1 MKVSETYRRV
11 RSKSSAAAAVPF
23 PSAGAPSGVHCARPA
38 RTIGAMVP
46 TRTDAERLLEQY
58 IENPALRNHCR
69 AVAATMGYV
78 ARERGEEPEPWEVI
92 GLVHDLDWEKFP
104 QQHCRKTEQ
113 ILRSAGWPD
122 EYVRAVISHGWQIC
136 TDVEP
141 LSDLEKTL
149 YAIDEL
155 TGFVTAC
162 ALVRPSR
169 SVRDLEVKSVR
180 KKWKNAN
187 FAAGVDRAV
196 IERGARMLDA
206 DLNDLIRTVILAMRE
221 VADDIGL

>member
-1 MKVSETYRRV
+1 M
-11 RSKSSAAAAVPF
+11 
-23 PSAGAPSGVHCARPA
+23 
-38 RTIGAMVP
+38 IP

-69 AVAATMGYV
+69 AVAATMAYV
-78 ARERGEEPEPWEVI
+78 ARERGEEPEPWEVV

-104 QQHCRKTEQ
+104 QQHCSKTEQ
-113 ILRSAGWPD
+113 ILRAADWPD
-122 EYVRAVISHGWQIC
+122 EYVRAVMSHGWQIC

-141 LSDLEKTL
+141 RSDLEKTL

-187 FAAGVDRAV
+187 FAAGVDREV
-196 IERGARMLDA
+196 IERGAAMLDA
-206 DLNDLIRTVILAMRE
+206 ELNDLIRTVILAMRE

>member
-1 MKVSETYRRV
+1 
-11 RSKSSAAAAVPF
+11 
-23 PSAGAPSGVHCARPA
+23 
-38 RTIGAMVP
+38 MVP
-46 TRTDAERLLEQY
+46 TRNDAERLLEQY
-58 IENPALRNHCR
+58 IDNPALRNHCR

-78 ARERGEEPEPWEVI
+78 ARQRGAEPEPWQVI

-104 QQHCRKTEQ
+104 EQHCRKTEQ
-113 ILRSAGWPD
+113 ILRAADWPD
-122 EYVRAVISHGWQIC
+122 EYVRAVVSHGWQIC

-180 KKWKNAN
+180 KKWKSAN
-187 FAAGVDRAV
+187 FAAGVDREV
-196 IERGARMLDA
+196 IERGAGMLDA
-206 DLNDLIRTVILAMRE
+206 ELNDLIRSNPSSWRSWRCAKWPTRSVCSISIVCRE
-221 VADDIGL
+221 EDTGEQARPGRTAGAQERRRVAP

>member
-1 MKVSETYRRV
+1 M
-11 RSKSSAAAAVPF
+11 
-23 PSAGAPSGVHCARPA
+23 
-38 RTIGAMVP
+38 
-46 TRTDAERLLEQY
+46 
-58 IENPALRNHCR
+58 R
-69 AVAATMGYV
+69 AV
-78 ARERGEEPEPWEVI
+78 
-92 GLVHDLDWEKFP
+92 L
-104 QQHCRKTEQ
+104 
-113 ILRSAGWPD
+113 
-122 EYVRAVISHGWQIC
+122 SHGWQIC

-141 LSDLEKTL
+141 RSNLEKTL

-206 DLNDLIRTVILAMRE
+206 ELNDLIRTVILAMRE

>member
-1 MKVSETYRRV
+1 
-11 RSKSSAAAAVPF
+11 
-23 PSAGAPSGVHCARPA
+23 
-38 RTIGAMVP
+38 MVP

-58 IENPALRNHCR
+58 IDSPALRNHCR

-78 ARERGEEPEPWEVI
+78 ARQRGEEPEQWEVI

-104 QQHCRKTEQ
+104 EQHCRKTEQ
-113 ILRSAGWPD
+113 VLRAAGWPD
-122 EYVRAVISHGWQIC
+122 EYVRAVMSHGWQIC

-141 LSDLEKTL
+141 RSDLEKTL

-180 KKWKNAN
+180 KKWKSAN
-187 FAAGVDRAV
+187 FAAGVDREV
-196 IERGARMLDA
+196 IERGAAMLDA
-206 DLNDLIRTVILAMRE
+206 ELNDLIRTVILAMRE

>member
-1 MKVSETYRRV
+1 MKVSETYRRAHPE
-11 RSKSSAAAAVPF
+11 SSAATAV
-23 PSAGAPSGVHCARPA
+23 PSGVHRARPA
-38 RTIGAMVP
+38 RTIGAMIP

-78 ARERGEEPEPWEVI
+78 ARGRGEQPEPWEVI

-104 QQHCRKTEQ
+104 ELHCRKTEQ
-113 ILRSAGWPD
+113 ILRAAGWPD
-122 EYVRAVISHGWQIC
+122 EYVRAVLSHGWQIC

-141 LSDLEKTL
+141 RSDLEKTL

-206 DLNDLIRTVILAMRE
+206 ELNDLIRTVILAMRE

>member
-1 MKVSETYRRV
+1 
-11 RSKSSAAAAVPF
+11 
-23 PSAGAPSGVHCARPA
+23 
-38 RTIGAMVP
+38 MVP
-46 TRTDAERLLEQY
+46 TRNDAERLLEQY
-58 IENPALRNHCR
+58 IDNPALRNHCR
-69 AVAATMGYV
+69 AVAATMGYM
-78 ARERGEEPEPWEVI
+78 ARERGADPEPWEVI

-104 QQHCRKTEQ
+104 EQHCRKTEQ
-113 ILRSAGWPD
+113 ILRTAEWPD
-122 EYVRAVISHGWQIC
+122 EYVRAVVSHGWQIC

-196 IERGARMLDA
+196 IERGAGMLDA
-206 DLNDLIRTVILAMRE
+206 ELNDLIRTVILAMRE
-221 VADDIGL
+221 VADEIGL

>member
-1 MKVSETYRRV
+1 M
-11 RSKSSAAAAVPF
+11 
-23 PSAGAPSGVHCARPA
+23 
-38 RTIGAMVP
+38 
-46 TRTDAERLLEQY
+46 
-58 IENPALRNHCR
+58 R
-69 AVAATMGYV
+69 AVV
-78 ARERGEEPEPWEVI
+78 
-92 GLVHDLDWEKFP
+92 
-104 QQHCRKTEQ
+104 
-113 ILRSAGWPD
+113 
-122 EYVRAVISHGWQIC
+122 SHGWQIC

-187 FAAGVDRAV
+187 FAAGVDREV
-196 IERGARMLDA
+196 IERGAGMLDTE
-206 DLNDLIRTVILAMRE
+206 LNDLIRTVILAMRE
-221 VADDIGL
+221 VADEIGL